1 MQSLTNQQ
9 KEPQEQTPKN
19 IATLVTISWIF
30 FLMITVVTVIYYFM
44 AQPELPLFY
53 TLANKQDQLTAKI
66 FLFLFP
72 IISLTIN
79 AIHSLVL
86 KKMHKYSI
94 LLLTLFAGTTLV
106 LQALISY
113 SLLRI
118 ISVTL

>member
-1 MQSLTNQQ
+1 MQSLTN
-9 KEPQEQTPKN
+9 QTPKN

-30 FLMITVVTVIYYFM
+30 FLMSTVVTVIYYFM